1 MEEEI
6 ACYSSSSET
15 EFLSW
20 NLSIAAGRPRMRR
33 ISNVNEYQDLGVT
46 SSQFPDVMSF
56 IDPIQGTSDEAMP
69 TIHSSFTASTGSVF
83 ESLIP
88 EAGPLELTP
97 DWSIMQPSA
106 LLSPDVRKPE

>member
-1 MEEEI
+1 
-6 ACYSSSSET
+6 
-15 EFLSW
+15 
-20 NLSIAAGRPRMRR
+20 MRR
-33 ISNVNEYQDLGVT
+33 VREYQDLEVT
-46 SSQFPDVMSF
+46 SSQFPDVTSL
-56 IDPIQGTSDEAMP
+56 IDPIHGISEEAIP
-69 TIHSSFTASTGSVF
+69 TIHSSLTASTGSLL

>member
-1 MEEEI
+1 M
-6 ACYSSSSET
+6 ATGS
-15 EFLSW
+15 
-20 NLSIAAGRPRMRR
+20 PRMRS
-33 ISNVNEYQDLGVT
+33 ISSVSEYQDLEVT
-46 SSQFPDVMSF
+46 SSQFPDVMSL
-56 IDPIQGTSDEAMP
+56 IEPIQGTSEEAMP
-69 TIHSSFTASTGSVF
+69 TIHSSFTASTGSLF

>member
-1 MEEEI
+1 M
-6 ACYSSSSET
+6 
-15 EFLSW
+15 
-20 NLSIAAGRPRMRR
+20 AAGRPRIRR
-33 ISNVNEYQDLGVT
+33 ISSVSEYHDLGVT
-46 SSQFPDVMSF
+46 SSQFPEVISL
-56 IDPIQGTSDEAMP
+56 IDPIQGTSEEAIP
-69 TIHSSFTASTGSVF
+69 TIHSSFTASTGSLL